1 MKLLI
6 VDDHAVVREGLSQ
19 LLRAGEPGI
28 EVLVA
33 ADVLAG
39 VALAAAHPDLD
50 AVLLD
55 LNLPG
60 LSGAAG
66 VRQFGL
72 NCPALPVLVLSSS
85 EDAEDVREALAA
97 GALGYVPKSAG
108 VQTLMGALNLVLA
121 GEVYLPTLLL
131 DPATAAASAPREQ
144 PGLTERQLDVL
155 KLLAEGQSNKEIARG
170 LDIAE
175 KTVKAHVGAIFR
187 YLNVTN
193 RTQAVTVAQRARLL

>member
-28 EVLVA
+28 EVLMA

-60 LSGAAG
+60 LAGAAG

-131 DPATAAASAPREQ
+131 DPAAGAPREQ

-155 KLLAEGQSNKEIARG
+155 KLLAEGQSNKEIARS

>member
-60 LSGAAG
+60 LAGAAG

-85 EDAEDVREALAA
+85 EDAEDVREALDR
-97 GALGYVPKSAG
+97 
-108 VQTLMGALNLVLA
+108 
-121 GEVYLPTLLL
+121 L
-131 DPATAAASAPREQ
+131 DAVDHPEADRVGWTRTFRTAR
-144 PGLTERQLDVL
+144 RR
-155 KLLAEGQSNKEIARG
+155 KR
-170 LDIAE
+170 
-175 KTVKAHVGAIFR
+175 R
-187 YLNVTN
+187 
-193 RTQAVTVAQRARLL
+193 

>member
-28 EVLVA
+28 EVLMA
-33 ADVLAG
+33 ADVLTG

-60 LSGAAG
+60 LAGAAG

-131 DPATAAASAPREQ
+131 DPAAGAPREQ

-155 KLLAEGQSNKEIARG
+155 KLLAEGQSNKEIARS

>member
-60 LSGAAG
+60 LAGAAG

-108 VQTLMGALNLVLA
+108 VQTLMGALKLVLA

-131 DPATAAASAPREQ
+131 DPAAAGSPREQ

-155 KLLAEGQSNKEIARG
+155 KLLAEGQSNKEIARS

>member
-33 ADVLAG
+33 ADVPAG

-60 LSGAAG
+60 LAGAAG

-108 VQTLMGALNLVLA
+108 VQTLMGALHLVLA
-121 GEVYLPTLLL
+121 GEIYLPTLLL
-131 DPATAAASAPREQ
+131 DPGTAGAPREQ

-155 KLLAEGQSNKEIARG
+155 KLLADGQSNKEIARS

-193 RTQAVTVAQRARLL
+193 RTQAVAVAQRARLL

>member
-19 LLRAGEPGI
+19 LLRAGEAGI

-60 LSGAAG
+60 LAGAAG

-72 NCPALPVLVLSSS
+72 HCPALPVLVLSSS

-108 VQTLMGALNLVLA
+108 VQTLMGALSLVLA
-121 GEVYLPTLLL
+121 GEIYLPTLLL
-131 DPATAAASAPREQ
+131 DSVAAGAQREQ

-155 KLLAEGQSNKEIARG
+155 KLLAEGRSNKEIARS